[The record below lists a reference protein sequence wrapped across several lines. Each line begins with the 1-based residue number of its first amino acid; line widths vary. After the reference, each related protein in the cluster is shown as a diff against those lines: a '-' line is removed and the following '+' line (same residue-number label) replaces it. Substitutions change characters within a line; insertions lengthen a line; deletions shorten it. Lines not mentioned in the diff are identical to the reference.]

1 MNRHRVY
8 WSVMGIEPGTYRQ
21 EMIENLEKELNRLAD
36 IYGLDEI
43 ITTFRKMKLEQV
55 KED

>member
-8 WSVMGIEPGTYRQ
+8 WSVMSIEPGTHRQ
-21 EMIENLEKELNRLAD
+21 EMREKLEKELDRLAN